1 MKERL
6 PRDYPDTM
14 PSAESGRMMV
24 RGEKEIAI
32 LVDGVRY
39 PYRQP
44 GWWCSLTDPDDL
56 EGQLVDEDN
65 RVAEMAERTAK
76 AIARGKTVF
85 VPIVVRAIRLA
96 CGLTQREAGEV
107 FGTGAK
113 SFEKY
118 ESGEIVPSKPT
129 ERLLRLAMERPD
141 LFRKPAP
148 GQFPFPSAA
157 EAELIHRTLRDTS
170 MDRIYAPLLAARQ
183 TPAASRDVALT
194 SD

>member
-1 MKERL
+1 MKRRT

-14 PSAESGRMMV
+14 PSAESGRMMT
-24 RGEKEIAI
+24 RGEKEMAVV
-32 LVDGVRY
+32 VDGVRY
-39 PYRQP
+39 PYMQP
-44 GWWCSLTDPDDL
+44 GWWCSLTDPDDV

-65 RVAEMAERTAK
+65 QIADMAERTAK
-76 AIARGKTVF
+76 AIARGKTIF
-85 VPIVVRAIRLA
+85 VPIVVRAIREA

-118 ESGEIVPSKPT
+118 ESGEITPSKPT

-148 GQFPFPSAA
+148 GKFPFPPAA
-157 EAELIHRTLRDTS
+157 DAELIRRTLRDAS
-170 MDRIYAPLLAARQ
+170 MDRIYAPLLAAAQRKR
-183 TPAASRDVALT
+183 TASPDVEP
-194 SD
+194 SP